1 MDRRPYLFELSGEH
15 QSLPE
20 AEVLATIEAEVQ
32 KISHPIKGPGHV
44 ISQLSEMEMKR
55 IAERLALT
63 HRVGSYLGNCDLS
76 EVAAFAS
83 SLELPAGSVCVR
95 VKRFQGRGEPDI
107 ANSIIGKVGEVLSK
121 QRRIDL
127 RAPDIRLRILLSDK
141 LHFFIEER
149 EIDKDQYERR
159 HVRSR
164 PYFSPVSLH
173 PRYAR
178 ALVNLTRVRRGQT
191 LLDPFCGT
199 GGVLL
204 EASLVGAKALGSD
217 ISPEMIEGCA
227 ENLRHFDVRFERL
240 EIADIGEIKEIFG
253 TVDAVAT
260 DPPYGRSASTKKE
273 PVSALHE
280 RALGDIAG
288 VLSPGAW
295 AGVVLPKTVNHP
307 SSFSLEER
315 HSQRVHRSLTR
326 EYCLFKRR

>member
-1 MDRRPYLFELSGEH
+1 MERRPYLFELSGEH
-15 QSLPE
+15 PSLPE
-20 AEVLATIEAEVQ
+20 AEVLATIEAVVRAP
-32 KISHPIKGPGHV
+32 SPSTKGPGYV
-44 ISQLSEMEMKR
+44 VSRLSKGEMACV
-55 IAERLALT
+55 AERLALT
-63 HRVGSYLGNCDLS
+63 HRVGAYHGSCDLG
-76 EVAAFAS
+76 ELAEFAS
-83 SLELPAGSVCVR
+83 SLELPDGSVSVR
-95 VKRFQGRGEPDI
+95 VKRFRGCGEPEH
-107 ANSIIGKVGEVLSK
+107 ATAIIGKVGEILSK
-121 QRRIDL
+121 QRKIDL
-127 RAPDIRLRILLSDK
+127 RTPDVKLRILLTDR

-149 EIDKDQYERR
+149 EIDKDQYETR

-199 GGVLL
+199 GGILL

-227 ENLRHFDVRFERL
+227 ENLRHFDVAFERL
-240 EIADIGEIKEIFG
+240 EVADIGELDEVFG

-260 DPPYGRSASTKKE
+260 DPPYGRSASTRKE
-273 PVSALHE
+273 PVASLHE
-280 RALGDIAG
+280 RSLGSIAG
-288 VLSPGAW
+288 VLTPGSW
-295 AGVVLPKTVNHP
+295 AGVVLPKMVGHP
-307 SSFSLEER
+307 ASLSLEER